1 MIHQTANWVSK
12 LRVQNQK
19 YTSYKTKTWFAG
31 HILPVQRHSKTSTGQ
46 GLFFRMFYGWEQFQQ
61 PLRQMKNQKD
71 NISCHVN
78 RLLQKKPSYVPTIE
92 SNISCCI
99 PDPRAGTNDHR
110 ALVWKGQVVCRVK
123 HETWHKKST
132 MVSKIHLFWEKMNYR
147 QSHQL
152 STWHFSLENFSPL
165 VLSN

>member
-12 LRVQNQK
+12 LPVQNQK

-78 RLLQKKPSYVPTIE
+78 WLLQKKPSYVPTIE

-123 HETWHKKST
+123 HETMKRDIKKAPWSPKFT
-132 MVSKIHLFWEKMNYR
+132 FSGKRWTTDRVINY
-147 QSHQL
+147 QHGVF
-152 STWHFSLENFSPL
+152 H
-165 VLSN
+165 